1 MSGKGTEGMEADCR
15 VTLRASCA
23 SRPDELH
30 TYSRQV
36 PKGTALTELLHG
48 LALEEPFVRE
58 FLFNPSEGRLY
69 PYHLLLWKD
78 QMLLPHELDRFT
90 VTQPELELKIVPF
103 VSGG

>member
-1 MSGKGTEGMEADCR
+1 MVTDCK
-15 VTLRASCA
+15 VTLQASCA

-30 TYSRQV
+30 TYSRRV
-36 PKGTALTELLHG
+36 PRGTALTELLSA
-48 LALEEPFVRE
+48 LAHEESFVRE

-78 QMLLPHELDRFT
+78 QMLLPHELDRFI
-90 VTQPELELKIVPF
+90 VTQPELELRIVPF